1 MRFVIKEK
9 TTDDP
14 NECVDVNEWVNR
26 TNLEQGYTI
35 ANAKYKSDCSKLD
48 KLFRS
53 EASKLYAI
61 TVTLRIT
68 QNAKLFRSVV
78 KQRKFIRSVMAE
90 LDNKKVQPIHYKLFD
105 KFIRDCFERI
115 RYVQKIVNE
124 NIRLSEFGPFFDIY
138 NDWTEDPD
146 TIAENAQ
153 KWNEEH
159 PDIVSEYLERIKEE
173 REAIFNAKRKRHEQS
188 KAERNAEKQ
197 KKKEEDAYIKEMIN
211 NKKKNDAEYKKIER
225 MFQKYYNGRHY

>member
-1 MRFVIKEK
+1 MRFVINEK

-14 NECVDVNEWVNR
+14 NECVDVNEWLDR
-26 TNLEQGYTI
+26 ANLERGYTI

-48 KLFRS
+48 KLYGI

-61 TVTLRIT
+61 TVILRIT

-78 KQRKFIRSVMAE
+78 NQRKFIYSVKRE
-90 LDNKKVQPIHYKLFD
+90 LDNKKVQPIHYKVFD
-105 KFIRDCFERI
+105 EFIRGCFERI
-115 RYVQKIVNE
+115 RYVQKITNE

-146 TIAENAQ
+146 TIAEKAK
-153 KWNEEH
+153 KWNAEH
-159 PDIVSEYLERIKEE
+159 GEIVRDYMEQIKDERA
-173 REAIFNAKRKRHEQS
+173 AIFAAKQRRHEQS

-211 NKKKNDAEYKKIER
+211 NKKKNDAEYKKMER
-225 MFQKYYNGRHY
+225 SFQKYYNGRHY